1 MSAPPSPPSL
11 TTAVVIPCYRVCDHI
26 LQVLERVPEDV
37 SHIFCID
44 DGCPDGSGRLV
55 EDKCTDPRVKV
66 IFNEENKG
74 VGGAVKAGYLAARA
88 AGCDVA
94 VKVDGD
100 GQMDPQII
108 PAFLRPI
115 AQGVCD
121 YTKGNRFFR
130 VEDVR
135 AMPGGRLFGNAAL
148 SFLAKLST
156 GYWGIFDP
164 TNGYTALHLSVLD
177 LVSLDKVSDRYFF
190 ETDLLFRLNIA
201 RCAVRDVP
209 IQAKY
214 GDEISNLKMARVVLP
229 FLAGHIRNYVKRIFY
244 SYFLRD
250 FHVAS
255 LEFLIGPPLFA
266 AGLIF
271 GGYNWWLSGQTG
283 IPATA
288 GTVMIG
294 ALMILSGLQLTLS
307 AFSYDMGNV
316 PKDAVHPLLVEMK

>member
-1 MSAPPSPPSL
+1 MNTVPVRPL
-11 TTAVVIPCYRVCDHI
+11 KIAVVIPCYRVAAHI
-26 LQVLERVPEDV
+26 LDVLAKVPQEV
-37 SHIFCID
+37 GHIFCID
-44 DGCPDGSGRLV
+44 DACPENSGRLV
-55 EDKCTDPRVKV
+55 EQSCADARVTV
-66 IFNEENKG
+66 IFNARNLG

-108 PAFLRPI
+108 PAIVQPI
-115 AQGVCD
+115 ARGICD

-130 VEDVR
+130 VDDVR
-135 AMPGGRLFGNAAL
+135 AMPGIRLFGNAVL

-156 GYWGIFDP
+156 GYWSIFDP
-164 TNGYTALHLSVLD
+164 TNGFTALHLSVLD
-177 LVSLDKVSDRYFF
+177 LVPLDKVSDRYFF

-209 IQAKY
+209 NKAHY
-214 GDEISNLKMARVVLP
+214 GEEYSSLSVLRVALP
-229 FLAGHIRNYVKRIFY
+229 FLGGHIRNFAKRIFY

-255 LEFLIGPPLFA
+255 VEFLIGPPLFL
-266 AGLIF
+266 AGLAF

-283 IPATA
+283 EPATA

-294 ALMILSGLQLTLS
+294 ALMILSGMQLTLS
-307 AFSYDMGNV
+307 ALSYDMSNV
-316 PKDAVHPLLVEMK
+316 PKDAVHPLLVKME